1 MNRVQETDIKDIWFV
16 HTHHLAT
23 REFVGWQFVRSVVPN
38 RSIVFTPV
46 YDRLKRISWR
56 VGDGLERWAGRY
68 YGSNWARTL
77 PVWTEAK
84 ILSRLP
90 WRKEPY
96 PVHFLFG
103 EFLSPKDVRP
113 YHKRGARVLV
123 TVHATPWRWNRVW
136 SRPDG
141 YANAD
146 LVVVTSNSQKVK
158 VLEHVPEERI
168 VRIRQ
173 GFRADEWTPALNRG
187 KRGGRLR
194 LFMFGNTDRDHEFA
208 AKVAAKLPKEKFE
221 LRVRTGSPVQSLF
234 SDCPCVTLLPYL
246 SDTDIHEEYRRADLM
261 FMPMKDSAFNTVML
275 NAMGCGTPVMTNRVG
290 GVPEYVSEDCNVIVS
305 NERRVDEWMEKLLW
319 LVDRRDWLEG
329 VRPQTRLWAETF
341 DWSVVKEDNLAAYRK
356 VAGMG

>member
-1 MNRVQETDIKDIWFV
+1 MNHSESKVWFI
-16 HTHHLAT
+16 HTFHVGTKEL
-23 REFVGWQFVRSVVPN
+23 VGWQHIRKVLPN
-38 RSIVFTPV
+38 ESIALLPV
-46 YDRLKRISWR
+46 YGGLKQLSWR
-56 VGDGLERWAGRY
+56 VGDGLARWAGRY

-113 YHKRGARVLV
+113 YHRRGARVLV
-123 TVHATPWRWNRVW
+123 TVHATPWRWDRVW

-173 GFRADEWTPALNRG
+173 GFRADEWKPALKRG
-187 KRGGRLR
+187 KRGERLR

-221 LRVRTGSPVQSLF
+221 LRVRTGSPVERIF
-234 SDCPCVTLLPYL
+234 ADCPCVTLLPYL
-246 SDTDIHEEYRRADLM
+246 SKEEIHTEYQQSDLM
-261 FMPMKDSAFNTVML
+261 FMPMKDSAFNTVLL
-275 NAMGCGTPVMTNRVG
+275 NAMGSGTPVMANRVG
-290 GVPEYVSEDCNVIVS
+290 GVSEYVGEECNVLVS
-305 NERRVDEWMEKLLW
+305 DERRVDEWVEKLLW
-319 LVDRRDWLEG
+319 LERNRDWLEG
-329 VRPQTRLWAETF
+329 VRPRTRAWAERF
-341 DWSVVKEDNLAAYRK
+341 DWSVVKEDYLAAYRK
-356 VAGMG
+356 VLAMG

>member
-1 MNRVQETDIKDIWFV
+1 MEHDESKVWFV
-16 HTHHLAT
+16 HTYHAESKDLS
-23 REFVGWQFVRSVVPN
+23 GWQIVRSALPN
-38 RSIVFTPV
+38 KSIAFTPI
-46 YDRLKRISWR
+46 YDRLKRFSWR

-113 YHKRGARVLV
+113 YHRRGARVLV
-123 TVHATPWRWNRVW
+123 TVHATPWRWDRVW

-187 KRGGRLR
+187 ERGGRLR

-208 AKVAAKLPKEKFE
+208 AAVAAKLPKEKFE
-221 LRVRTGSPVQSLF
+221 LRVRTGSPVQAVF
-234 SDCPCVTLLPYL
+234 ADCPCVTLLPYL
-246 SDTDIHEEYRRADLM
+246 SYEDIHEEYRQADLM
-261 FMPMKDSAFNTVML
+261 FLPLKDSAFNRVML
-275 NAMGCGTPVMTNRVG
+275 NAMACGTPVMTNRIG
-290 GVPEYVSEDCNVIVS
+290 GIPEYVSEACNVVVS
-305 NERRVDEWMEKLLW
+305 DERRVDEWVEKLLW
-319 LVDRRDWLEG
+319 LEQNRDWLEQ
-329 VRPQTRLWAETF
+329 VRPQTRAWAERF
-341 DWSVVKEDNLAAYRK
+341 DWSVIREEHLAAYRK
-356 VAGMG
+356 VLDMG

>member
-1 MNRVQETDIKDIWFV
+1 MNRGMETDKRKIWFI

-23 REFVGWQFVRSVVPN
+23 SELVGWQFVREIVP
-38 RSIVFTPV
+38 SHGIVFAPV
-46 YDRLKRISWR
+46 FSRLKHFSWR
-56 VGDGLERWAGRY
+56 VGDALERWAGRY

-103 EFLSPKDVRP
+103 EFLSPKEVRP
-113 YHKRGARVLV
+113 YHRRGARVLV
-123 TVHATPWRWNRVW
+123 TVHATPWRWERVW
-136 SRPDG
+136 QRPDG
-141 YANAD
+141 FANAD

-187 KRGGRLR
+187 ERGGRLR
-194 LFMFGNTDRDHEFA
+194 MFMFGNTDRDHEFA
-208 AKVAAKLPKEKFE
+208 AAVAKALPKEKFE
-221 LRVRTGSPVQSLF
+221 LRVRTGSPVASLF
-234 SDCPCVTLLPYL
+234 ADCPCVTLLPHL
-246 SDTDIHEEYRRADLM
+246 SDEQIHEEYQQADLM

-275 NAMGCGTPVMTNRVG
+275 NAMGCGTPLMVNRVG
-290 GVPEYVSEDCNVIVS
+290 GVEEYVDGKCNLLLS
-305 NERRVDEWMEKLLW
+305 NGRNVEEWVEKLRWVGERRE
-319 LVDRRDWLEG
+319 WLEALRPK
-329 VRPQTRLWAETF
+329 VRAWSETF
-341 DWSVVKEDNLAAYRK
+341 DWSVIKEDYLATYRK
-356 VAGMG
+356 AVAMG

>member
-1 MNRVQETDIKDIWFV
+1 MVSTQESEALWFV
-16 HTHHLAT
+16 HTYHT
-23 REFVGWQFVRSVVPN
+23 DSRELSGWQDVRGEVAN
-38 RSIVFTPV
+38 RSIVFTPIF
-46 YDRLKRISWR
+46 DRLKRFSWR
-56 VGDGLERWAGRY
+56 IGDAMERWAGRY

-113 YHKRGARVLV
+113 YHKRGAKVLV

-136 SRPDG
+136 NRPGG

-146 LVVVTSNSQKVK
+146 MVVVTSNSQKVK

-173 GFRADEWTPALNRG
+173 GFRADEWMPALNRG
-187 KRGGRLR
+187 ERGGRLR

-208 AKVAAKLPKEKFE
+208 AKVAAKLPKDNFE
-221 LRVRTGSPVQSLF
+221 LRVRTGSPVEAIF
-234 SDCPCVTLLPYL
+234 ADCPCVTLLPYL
-246 SDTDIHEEYRRADLM
+246 SDAETLEEYQQADLM

-275 NAMGCGTPVMTNRVG
+275 NAMGCGTPVMVNRVG
-290 GVPEYVSEDCNVIVS
+290 GVPEYVSEECNVVMS
-305 NERRVDEWMEKLLW
+305 DERRVDEWVEKLLW
-319 LVDRRDWLEG
+319 LERNRDWVEG
-329 VRPQTRLWAETF
+329 VRPKTRAWAETF
-341 DWSVVKEDNLAAYRK
+341 DWRVVKEDNLAAYRT
-356 VAGMG
+356 VLELE

>member
-1 MNRVQETDIKDIWFV
+1 MSNNDGIVWFV
-16 HTHHLAT
+16 HTYHTDSL
-23 REFVGWQFVRSVVPN
+23 ELSGWQNVRKVIPN
-38 RSIVFTPV
+38 RSIAVTPV
-46 YDRLKRISWR
+46 YGPLKGWSWR
-56 VGDGLERWAGRY
+56 VGNALERWAGRY

-113 YHKRGARVLV
+113 YHRRGARVLV
-123 TVHATPWRWNRVW
+123 TVHATPWRWDRVW
-136 SRPDG
+136 KRPDG

-187 KRGGRLR
+187 ERGGRLR

-208 AKVAAKLPKEKFE
+208 AAVARALPKEKFE
-221 LRVRTGSPVQSLF
+221 LRVRTGSPVASLF
-234 SDCPCVTLLPYL
+234 ADCPCVTLLPHL
-246 SDTDIHEEYRRADLM
+246 SDAQIHEEYRQADLM

-275 NAMGCGTPVMTNRVG
+275 NAMGSGTPVMLNRVG
-290 GVPEYVSEDCNVIVS
+290 GVPEYVAEDCNVVVS
-305 NERRVDEWMEKLLW
+305 DERRVDEWVEKLLW
-319 LVDRRDWLEG
+319 LERNRDWLEAL
-329 VRPQTRLWAETF
+329 RPRTRAWAERF
-341 DWSVVKEDNLAAYRK
+341 DWKNIAEEYRAAYAEVLGR
-356 VAGMG
+356 

>member
-1 MNRVQETDIKDIWFV
+1 MNRGMETDKREIWFI

-23 REFVGWQFVRSVVPN
+23 SELVGWQFVREVVP
-38 RSIVFTPV
+38 SHGITFAPV
-46 YDRLKRISWR
+46 YDRLKRFSWR
-56 VGDGLERWAGRY
+56 VGDALERWAGRY

-77 PVWTEAK
+77 PVWTETK

-113 YHKRGARVLV
+113 YHRRGARVLV

-136 SRPDG
+136 QRPDG
-141 YANAD
+141 FANAD

-187 KRGGRLR
+187 ERGKRLR
-194 LFMFGNTDRDHEFA
+194 MFMFGNTDRDHEFA
-208 AKVAAKLPKEKFE
+208 AAVARALPKEKFE
-221 LRVRTGSPVQSLF
+221 LRVRTGSPVASLF
-234 SDCPCVTLLPYL
+234 ADCPCVTLLPYL
-246 SDTDIHEEYRRADLM
+246 SDEQIHEEYRKADLM
-261 FMPMKDSAFNTVML
+261 FMPMKDSAFNRVML
-275 NAMGCGTPVMTNRVG
+275 NAMACGTSVAVNRIG
-290 GVPEYVSEDCNVIVS
+290 GVDEYVDENCNLLLS
-305 NERRVDEWMEKLLW
+305 NERNAEEWVEKLRW
-319 LVDRRDWLEG
+319 VEERRDWLEALRPK
-329 VRPQTRLWAETF
+329 VRAWSETF
-341 DWSVVKEDNLAAYRK
+341 DWSVIKEEHLAAYRK
-356 VAGMG
+356 AVEM

>member
-1 MNRVQETDIKDIWFV
+1 MVASQEEVLFV
-16 HTHHLAT
+16 HTYFAQSNELI
-23 REFVGWQFVRSVVPN
+23 GWRGVKGVLPN
-38 RSIVFTPV
+38 KSITFSSV
-46 YDRLKRISWR
+46 YDRLKRFSWR
-56 VGDGLERWAGRY
+56 MGDGLERWAGRY

-90 WRKEPY
+90 RRKEPY

-113 YHKRGARVLV
+113 YHRRGARVLV
-123 TVHATPWRWNRVW
+123 TVHATPWRWDRVW

-187 KRGGRLR
+187 ERGGRLR

-208 AKVAAKLPKEKFE
+208 AEVAAKLPKEKFE
-221 LRVRTGSPVQSLF
+221 LRVRTGSPVQAVF
-234 SDCPCVTLLPYL
+234 KDCPCVTLLPYL
-246 SDTDIHEEYRRADLM
+246 SDSQIHEEYRQADLM
-261 FMPMKDSAFNTVML
+261 FMPMKDSAFNRVML
-275 NAMGCGTPVMTNRVG
+275 NAMACGTPVMTNRIG
-290 GVPEYVSEDCNVIVS
+290 GIPEYVVDDCNVVVS
-305 NERRVDEWMEKLLW
+305 DVRQVDEWVEKLLW
-319 LVDRRDWLEG
+319 LEQNRDWVEDI
-329 VRPQTRLWAETF
+329 RPKTRAWAETF
-341 DWSVVKEDNLAAYRK
+341 DWSVIKEEHLAAYRK
-356 VAGMG
+356 ALET